1 MKFLFLWIV
10 VLIVTQTTIISSS
23 QQTRIITP
31 ENASSITEL
40 HKIGNGRVFDLVL
53 SPTDD
58 TFALPSYFGIWVHQ
72 INNPSAPPIVLGAD
86 GEIVSRIDYSPDG
99 QFIVAST
106 IDGIVTLWDIASGT
120 QVYQHKDLI
129 TLGLAY
135 SLDGQFIVVMD
146 NMGNIIFLE
155 ATTGDIISQIELP
168 TETTSMKMNSQGTKI
183 AFSSDLTSSIP
194 GRGIHLLDI
203 TDPYA
208 PRLELHIRD
217 MEIAYDLDF
226 SPDGN
231 QLLAYDFEQ
240 VMIWDISDEKNGT
253 LLHTYPQDTYIW
265 DYDVQ
270 FDPTGAHFLVASD
283 NGRVS
288 IFDVA
293 TGEFIDSL
301 NHPQPVH
308 RIAFSSDNTL
318 YTLANGI
325 IYAWDYEN
333 RTIKQTYDNRYL
345 GSITGTMSFS
355 PSMGQLA
362 VGKNYQLELI
372 DTTTWQTITLL
383 DNNGSSENILY
394 ITDDRLITSGSS
406 VILWDIAHKTIIATF
421 DSRYSFVA
429 VNPNQDTVAI
439 GLYEDGI
446 ALIDPQT
453 GTTINSIPQLGDP
466 FDDANSGPNAS
477 ITFSPDGNSLAWI
490 YIWDIYVWDVNKNRF
505 RYAINDVSV
514 DWLDYHP
521 SGDFLVGGVWDIN
534 HFLVVWDASTGE
546 EIRRFE
552 TIPSIGYNPRTGKLS
567 PDGRIVAIVEND
579 IYLFDFE
586 TGELLTTITDHKG
599 EVTGIT
605 FSPDGQY
612 LVSSSYD
619 GTTRIWGIAP

>member
-10 VLIVTQTTIISSS
+10 VFITTQTTIISSS

-53 SPTDD
+53 SPTGD

-168 TETTSMKMNSQGTKI
+168 TETTSMKMNRNGTKI

-231 QLLAYDFEQ
+231 LLLAYNFEEII
-240 VMIWDISDEKNGT
+240 IWDISDEKNGI

-283 NGRVS
+283 NGRISV
-288 IFDVA
+288 FDVA

-308 RIAFSSDNTL
+308 HIAFSSDTTL

-333 RTIKQTYDNRYL
+333 RIIKQTYDNQYL
-345 GSITGTMSFS
+345 GSITGDVSFS

-383 DNNGSSENILY
+383 DNNGSSENVLY

-429 VNPNQDTVAI
+429 VNPNRDTVAI

-552 TIPSIGYNPRTGKLS
+552 TVPSIGYNPRTGKLS